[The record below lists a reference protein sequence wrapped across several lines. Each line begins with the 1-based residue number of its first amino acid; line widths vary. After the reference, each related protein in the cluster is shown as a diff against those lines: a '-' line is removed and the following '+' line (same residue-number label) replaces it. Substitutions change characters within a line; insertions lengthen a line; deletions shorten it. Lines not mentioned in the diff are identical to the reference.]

1 MKVYK
6 FYHSKAWKDKRDE
19 ILARD
24 NYECQHCKAKGL
36 VVKGTEVHH
45 IIHLKDDWSKRFD
58 NDNLVTLCRACH
70 NLEHPE
76 KIKKM
81 KKPKNKKLPKEL
93 WI

>member
-1 MKVYK
+1 MRSIK
-6 FYHSKAWKDKRDE
+6 FYHSKAWKDKREE

-36 VVKGTEVHH
+36 VVEGTEVHH
-45 IIHLKDDWSKRFD
+45 IIHLKDDWSKRFE
-58 NDNLVTLCRACH
+58 NDNLVTLCRVCH

-81 KKPKNKKLPKEL
+81 KKQKNKKLPKEL